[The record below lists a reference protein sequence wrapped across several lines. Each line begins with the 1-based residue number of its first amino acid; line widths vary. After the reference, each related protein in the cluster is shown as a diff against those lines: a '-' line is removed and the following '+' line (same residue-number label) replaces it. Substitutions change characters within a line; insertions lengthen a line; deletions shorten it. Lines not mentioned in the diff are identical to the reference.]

1 MSEWF
6 KELVLKTSD
15 IERCRGFES
24 HLLRHYFDCF
34 SVGEVPKYGW
44 RGSPAKGVERAK
56 RCEGSNPSFSA
67 MSEQSSFCSGF
78 FIYGEKQAIRP
89 LLCSYSFSKS
99 SARLRACSVGNTL
112 MTAPCRYQL
121 LANSRVYLSLWK
133 TIISFSRGLD
143 TSPQDVYRLRQLF
156 YKSRRR
162 AHSAA
167 SPFPKKVTLRL
178 CYSLVNALR
187 LTANLIP

>member
-1 MSEWF
+1 MPAI
-6 KELVLKTSD
+6 KRKKKTSA
-15 IERCRGFES
+15 
-24 HLLRHYFDCF
+24 
-34 SVGEVPKYGW
+34 GEVPKYGW

-121 LANSRVYLSLWK
+121 LANSRVHLSFWK
-133 TIISFSRGLD
+133 NDNIYFAWLRHVAASCISFAATFLQK
-143 TSPQDVYRLRQLF
+143 SPARSFSCVSFSKKGHAPPLVLACE
-156 YKSRRR
+156 R
-162 AHSAA
+162 ALADETCFQ
-167 SPFPKKVTLRL
+167 PF
-178 CYSLVNALR
+178 
-187 LTANLIP
+187 

>member
-162 AHSAA
+162 AHLAT
-167 SPFPKKVTLRL
+167 SPFAKKVTLRL
-178 CYSLVNALR
+178 WCSFVNAL
-187 LTANLIP
+187 